1 MPNQFK
7 INVLLD
13 INCVCGERLKIGYDE
28 ENHPCII
35 HSLPT
40 CEQFDTCENPAE
52 LLRHINKINGSSIIP
67 KSHQQSTPRNVPS
80 CVSEPHGNAR
90 WGMN

>member
-1 MPNQFK
+1 MN
-7 INVLLD
+7 ILLD
-13 INCVCGERLKIGYDE
+13 INCVCGKRIAFGYDD
-28 ENHPCII
+28 ENNPCMV

-40 CEQFDTCENPAE
+40 CEKFDSCDDPSE
-52 LLRHINKINGSSIIP
+52 LLKHINQIN
-67 KSHQQSTPRNVPS
+67 QQNIKPSNVPS

>member
-1 MPNQFK
+1 MSNQVK
-7 INVLLD
+7 MRVLLD
-13 INCVCGERLKIGYDE
+13 INCVCGKRVYFGYDK
-28 ENHPCII
+28 ENRPCMV

-40 CEQFDTCENPAE
+40 CEQFDACEDPSE
-52 LLRHINKINGSSIIP
+52 LLRHINKVN
-67 KSHQQSTPRNVPS
+67 QQSTPRNVPS